1 MVVEVNNVSLKIK
14 NQILLENI
22 SLKMERGRI
31 YGLVGRN
38 GSGKTVLM
46 KCICGFMHPTE
57 GEIIVNEKIKDCDF
71 PEQTGVVIE
80 TPEFLPYRS
89 GYQNLKILADLKRK
103 IGKDEIEA
111 VMRLVGL
118 DPKLRRPVR
127 KYSLGM
133 RQRLGL
139 AQAVMEEPQLLVLD
153 EPMNGLD
160 KEGVADMR
168 KYLLQLKKQGKTI
181 LIASHSS
188 EDIAVLCDEVHE
200 LEHGRLADY
209 EQQKR
214 G

>member
-57 GEIIVNEKIKDCDF
+57 GEIIVNEKIIGKDCDF

-139 AQAVMEEPQLLVLD
+139 AQAVM
-153 EPMNGLD
+153 
-160 KEGVADMR
+160 
-168 KYLLQLKKQGKTI
+168 
-181 LIASHSS
+181 
-188 EDIAVLCDEVHE
+188 
-200 LEHGRLADY
+200 
-209 EQQKR
+209 
-214 G
+214 

>member
-57 GEIIVNEKIKDCDF
+57 GEIIVNEKKIGKDCDF

-80 TPEFLPYRS
+80 MPEFLPYRS
-89 GYQNLKILADLKRK
+89 GYQNLKILADLKHK

-139 AQAVMEEPQLLVLD
+139 AQAVMEDPQLLVLD

-168 KYLLQLKKQGKTI
+168 KYLLQLKEQGKTI

-200 LEHGRLADY
+200 LEHGRLAD
-209 EQQKR
+209 
-214 G
+214 

>member
-1 MVVEVNNVSLKIK
+1 MVVEVKNVSLKIK

-46 KCICGFMHPTE
+46 KCICGFMHPTA
-57 GEIIVNEKIKDCDF
+57 GEIIVNEKKIGKDCDF

-103 IGKDEIEA
+103 IGRDEIEKA
-111 VMRLVGL
+111 MRLVGL

-139 AQAVMEEPQLLVLD
+139 AQAVMEEPLLLVLD

-200 LEHGRLADY
+200 LEHGRLVVY
-209 EQQKR
+209 KQ
-214 G
+214 

>member
-1 MVVEVNNVSLKIK
+1 MVVEVKNVSLKIK

-46 KCICGFMHPTE
+46 KCICGFMHPTA
-57 GEIIVNEKIKDCDF
+57 GEIIVNEKKIGKDCDF

-103 IGKDEIEA
+103 IGRDEIEKA
-111 VMRLVGL
+111 MRLVGL

-139 AQAVMEEPQLLVLD
+139 AQAVMENPQLLILD

-200 LEHGRLADY
+200 LEHGRLAV
-209 EQQKR
+209 
-214 G
+214 